1 MDSMRS
7 LLSTSDFLQ
16 VREHKLSN
24 DLTVWL
30 NEDHSQPKIFGA
42 VVVKAGAKDS
52 PNTGIAHYFEHMMF
66 KGTDKI
72 GTIDY
77 ESEKVLLDIIAEKY
91 DALADTED
99 PNMRAHLQQII
110 NDLSVRAAE
119 YVIPNEFDRLISRFG
134 GTKLNAGTSYDY
146 TLYFNTFS
154 PQYISQW
161 AEINSERL
169 VNPVF
174 RLFQSELETVYE
186 EKNMYG
192 DTMASHR
199 EIDRTLFLSA
209 SVCVSDYRKCGKLEE
224 SPSFGD
230 APVLREILCRF
241 QYGIDIKRGFRYEGG
256 LTHLGIYFFT
266 DTKREA
272 APPGYRCAST
282 IRGAGESERT
292 YSYAFRE
299 NYGIGI
305 PGSSRESSG
314 SSCAQYRRILI
325 E

>member
-1 MDSMRS
+1 
-7 LLSTSDFLQ
+7 
-16 VREHKLSN
+16 
-24 DLTVWL
+24 
-30 NEDHSQPKIFGA
+30 
-42 VVVKAGAKDS
+42 
-52 PNTGIAHYFEHMMF
+52 MMF

-192 DTMASHR
+192 DTMASVAIEKLTERYFYPHPYAYPIIGSAENLKNPR
-199 EIDRTLFLSA
+199 LSEMRRFFEKYYVA
-209 SVCVSDYRKCGKLEE
+209 SNMGLILSGDFDTEEVLPILE
-224 SPSFGD
+224 STFS
-230 APVLREILCRF
+230 RIR
-241 QYGIDIKRGFRYEGG
+241 
-256 LTHLGIYFFT
+256 
-266 DTKREA
+266 KREA

-305 PGSSRESSG
+305 PGSS
-314 SSCAQYRRILI
+314 
-325 E
+325 

>member
-77 ESEKVLLDIIAEKY
+77 ESEKVLQDIIAEKY
-91 DALADTED
+91 DAVADSED
-99 PNMRAHLQQII
+99 PKMRADLQQII

-192 DTMASHR
+192 DTMASVAI
-199 EIDRTLFLSA
+199 E
-209 SVCVSDYRKCGKLEE
+209 KLTERYFYPH
-224 SPSFGD
+224 PSFGD

-241 QYGIDIKRGFRYEGG
+241 QYGIDLKRGFRYGGG
-256 LTHLGIYFFT
+256 LANLGIYFFT

-272 APPGYRCAST
+272 ASPGYCYITAIQGT
-282 IRGAGESERT
+282 GEGERT

-314 SSCAQYRRILI
+314 SSCAQYRRIFI